1 MSQPLPSNPYNTGQ
15 QAVLHVAYGRCA
27 TLQNRHSQVVPCG
40 HLSVLICARILGYMI
55 LEAPTDEGRTEL
67 ATEIVRCVGDEDLQK
82 LAEIYK
88 NHLLRVCKPLF
99 RWLSHPLTKDV
110 SLSVLGNKGRTPTP
124 TRHPSAPSFDA
135 QAASIS
141 TLLMRTPRS
150 HEQAKELVRLYTLG
164 GRVGSFRTL
173 GP

>member
-1 MSQPLPSNPYNTGQ
+1 MLQPLPSNPYNTGQ
-15 QAVLHVAYGRCA
+15 QAVLHVAYGRCT
-27 TLQNRHSQVVPCG
+27 TLQNRHSQVVPCS

-99 RWLSHPLTKDV
+99 RCLSHPLTKDA
-110 SLSVLGNKGRTPTP
+110 SQFSE
-124 TRHPSAPSFDA
+124 TRGVPQRLLA
-135 QAASIS
+135 
-141 TLLMRTPRS
+141 TLLRPLLM
-150 HEQAKELVRLYTLG
+150 HKQLVL
-164 GRVGSFRTL
+164 VHC
-173 GP
+173 